1 MMMTDNPFFPLL
13 DSDRVTAVRRADGA
27 VLRFG
32 LKKISPINSCDVAN
46 SNDTRK
52 WKHAKF
58 ALS

>member
-32 LKKISPINSCDVAN
+32 LKKISPINSCD
-46 SNDTRK
+46 RR
-52 WKHAKF
+52 
-58 ALS
+58 